1 MAVAGRLGGHVGRDL
16 GHVPI
21 IELRACSHVGNPIL
35 ESRMQLTATAP
46 KPAAAPS
53 LNLGQ
58 SAVAG
63 GLRAAASGYTASAG
77 QAGVT
82 VDKAAIVPFEGVI
95 TLTSE
100 LKKATAK
107 VPVLGKATNLL
118 NTAASFG
125 LLIAAATVSGSLKAQ
140 ANTTSSLL
148 GLAADAIDGGKTAAP
163 SGSIGDAIAA
173 ALAEAEL
180 RNAAAH

>member
-1 MAVAGRLGGHVGRDL
+1 
-16 GHVPI
+16 
-21 IELRACSHVGNPIL
+21 
-35 ESRMQLTATAP
+35 MQLNATTP
-46 KPAAAPS
+46 PPAAAPS

-63 GLRAAASGYTASAG
+63 GLRAAASGYTAAAA

-82 VDKAAIVPFEGVI
+82 VDKAAIIPFEGVI
-95 TLTSE
+95 TLTSA
-100 LKKATAK
+100 LKKATAQ
-107 VPVLGKATNLL
+107 VPVLSKATGIL

-125 LLIAAATVSGSLKAQ
+125 LLIAAAAVSGSLKSQ

-148 GLAADAIDGGKTAAP
+148 GLAASAIDGRQSATKP

-173 ALAEAEL
+173 MLAEADL
-180 RNAAAH
+180 RNAAAK